1 MSEKEFAEQIVREF
15 RKRLE
20 EVLNVPMRIILYGS
34 HARGEATEGSDIDVF
49 VIVPELDPQRDSLI
63 GEVAWEIG
71 FKAGVVLSVV
81 PISEKEL
88 PMLKES
94 PFLQTV
100 FKEGIVL

>member
-71 FKAGVVLSVV
+71 FKAEVFLSVV

-94 PFLQTV
+94 PFLQNV